1 MLLEISAYKNNNKKK
16 VFAFIGL
23 NTSHT
28 QRRFLTAD
36 SEVDHFSDLQIFIFY
51 VSDSEKQSL

>member
-16 VFAFIGL
+16 VLAFIGL

-28 QRRFLTAD
+28 HT
-36 SEVDHFSDLQIFIFY
+36 EEI
-51 VSDSEKQSL
+51 SDSRFRG